1 MWAILLLLRGVPVDP
16 HWFTS
21 FSQAV
26 FVVTVIAVGFDR
38 YFSRLGPLCRLV
50 PHRPVIQGT
59 WAGYVKSSKQ
69 DTLIPAFL
77 VIRQTLRYVSVSLLT
92 DRGRSHTL
100 VSQWGKS
107 EQTNP
112 AVHYTFRRS
121 YNEPGVGGQPTI
133 WFGSGVLEICGK
145 PPSKI
150 IGPYWTDVQTIG
162 RLEFRNP
169 TRKIFTEF
177 DDAVEHLGMPAL
189 PATAIAAPAAEPGSA

>member
-1 MWAILLLLRGVPVDP
+1 MALSTAVWAILLLLRGVPVDP
-16 HWFTS
+16 HWITS

-26 FVVTVIAVGFDR
+26 LLVTLIAVGFDR

-69 DTLIPAFL
+69 DTPIPAFL

-92 DRGRSHTL
+92 ERGRSHTL
-100 VSQWGKS
+100 VSQWGRS

-121 YNEPGVGGQPTI
+121 HNQPGPESQPII
-133 WFGSGVLEICGK
+133 WFGSGMLEICGK

-150 IGPYWTDVQTIG
+150 IGPYWTDIQTIG
-162 RLEFRNP
+162 HLEFKDRN
-169 TRKIFTEF
+169 RKIFTEF
-177 DDAVEHLGMPAL
+177 NDAVQHLGMPPL
-189 PATAIAAPAAEPGSA
+189 PAATATRA